1 MAQKSTRTH
10 KAAISTDSPDVDGG
24 KTLTAV
30 QRQAIEYLASG
41 KTDAETADALGM
53 TRSTVTRWRNLNP
66 VFAEAERTAEDEA
79 VARTR
84 RRLRSL
90 TARAVD
96 TIAAVMDGKHADPL
110 TGEERHNA
118 DPQHRLAAAKTVLDR
133 AGVSELKGV
142 ELTGA
147 NGGPIR
153 TALVDELNTASD
165 DALRALVTAAAV
177 VADSKP

>member
-1 MAQKSTRTH
+1 MTRKRTTPL
-10 KAAISTDSPDVDGG
+10 APSSSPVAPDDDGG
-24 KTLTAV
+24 AV
-30 QRQAIEYLASG
+30 LSAIQRHAIEYLASG
-41 KTDAETADALGM
+41 KTDVETASLLDLNAN
-53 TRSTVTRWRNLNP
+53 TISRWRRGNP

-96 TIAAVMDGKHADPL
+96 AIAAVMDGKRTDEDGNEHF
-110 TGEERHNA
+110 NA

-133 AGVSELKGV
+133 AGVGEVKGV

-153 TALVDELNTASD
+153 TTLVDELNTASD

-177 VADSKP
+177 VAEPNP

>member
-1 MAQKSTRTH
+1 MARPRNRTQQPPQS
-10 KAAISTDSPDVDGG
+10 ADSPEDDGG
-24 KTLTAV
+24 AVLTV
-30 QRQAIEYLASG
+30 RQRLAIEHIVSG
-41 KTDAETADALGM
+41 KTDIETADIIG
-53 TRSTVTRWRNLNP
+53 VTGPTISRWRNNNP
-66 VFAEAERTAEDEA
+66 TWAAAEIQAEDEA

-96 TIAAVMDGKHADPL
+96 AIAAVMDGKRTDEDGNEHF
-110 TGEERHNA
+110 NA

-133 AGVSELKGV
+133 AGVGEVKGV

-153 TALVDELNTASD
+153 TTLVDELNTASD

-177 VADSKP
+177 VAEPKP